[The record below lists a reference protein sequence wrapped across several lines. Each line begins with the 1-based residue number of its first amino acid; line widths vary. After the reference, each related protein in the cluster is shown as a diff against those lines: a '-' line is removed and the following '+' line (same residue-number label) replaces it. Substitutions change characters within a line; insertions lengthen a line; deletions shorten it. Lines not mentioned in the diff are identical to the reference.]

1 MLDALMKA
9 NIVDVYL
16 IPWGI
21 RIVTAALVF
30 FIGRWVAKLIVR
42 ICRKLMTTGKLDNML
57 VDFICNILYALLL
70 VIVILSALDQLGVK
84 TTSALA
90 ILGAAGLA
98 IGLSLQNSL
107 SNFASGVMLIIFRP
121 FKTGDYVEAGSISG
135 IVESITIFTTVMRTG
150 DNREVIVP
158 NSHIYSAPITNYS
171 ARDTRRIDM
180 TFSIGYDDD
189 IKLAKSLIENCL
201 NQEERI
207 LPEPAPTI
215 MVMELAASSV
225 DLAVRPWV
233 KSSDYWAVRSD
244 LLENIKA
251 AFDANNISIPF
262 PQQDVHIKEL
272 PDAATSR

>member
-16 IPWGI
+16 IPWSI
-21 RIVTAALVF
+21 RIVTAALIF
-30 FIGRWVAKLIVR
+30 IIGRWIAKLIIR
-42 ICRKLMTTGKLDNML
+42 ICRRLMNASKLDIML
-57 VDFICNILYALLL
+57 VDFVCNILYALLL
-70 VIVILSALDQLGVK
+70 IIVILSALDQLGVK

-107 SNFASGVMLIIFRP
+107 SNFASGVMLIVFRP
-121 FKTGDYVEAGSISG
+121 FKTGDYVEAGSVSG
-135 IVESITIFTTVMRTG
+135 IVEAISLFTTVMRTG

-171 ARDTRRIDM
+171 ARETRRIDM

-189 IKLAKSLIENCL
+189 IKLAKSLIETCL
-201 NQEERI
+201 QQEERI
-207 LPEPAPTI
+207 LPDPAPAI

-251 AFDANNISIPF
+251 AFDANQISIPF

-272 PDAATSR
+272 PEAAASR